1 MTNKYVSSGD
11 KQSIVVT
18 GGPVTQGTVYIGTSR
33 AGVYLESGAVGDLVA
48 VAFRGVFTLTK
59 TASQAWTNGQAIY
72 ATPAG
77 VATTTVGSNTFLGY
91 AWGAVDNAASSVTG
105 AVDVRS

>member
-72 ATPAG
+72 ATSAG
-77 VATTTVGSNTFLGY
+77 VALLQSAAIRFW
-91 AWGAVDNAASSVTG
+91 AMPGAQLITQ
-105 AVDVRS
+105 RRQ

>member
-1 MTNKYVSSGD
+1 MTNKYISSGD

-18 GGPVTQGTVYIGTSR
+18 GSAVTQGEVYLGTSR

-72 ATPAG
+72 ATSSG
-77 VATTTVGSNTFLGY
+77 VATVTVGSNTFLGY
-91 AWGAVDNAASSVTG
+91 AWGAVDNAASSITG